1 LKVEVKKM
9 LQRNYYL
16 LPLLRASDPSTCC
29 CLCFQQVTSRPFLQ
43 HTHAAAAMDHFMT
56 DQPGPSTD
64 PSSKAAA
71 GVGSTG
77 PSQSQ
82 QQQDD
87 TGTLDQ
93 QQQHQEEEGEEAS
106 PPLTE
111 TIAVGLQNMDERRQQ
126 LHAMV
131 GTAAAWKAD
140 D

>member
-1 LKVEVKKM
+1 
-9 LQRNYYL
+9 
-16 LPLLRASDPSTCC
+16 
-29 CLCFQQVTSRPFLQ
+29 
-43 HTHAAAAMDHFMT
+43 MT
-56 DQPGPSTD
+56 DQSGPSTD